1 MIHYRQAPWI
11 LILCLIDGRNLEGQ
25 VGVSWRHPEQGV
37 LILTNFNTEGC
48 VRSIQLYVGT
58 WNTFHHFIEDMG
70 KPRKSVS
77 RWKVPRPSRYTL
89 TLASSPVTEECMIL

>member
-58 WNTFHHFIEDMG
+58 WNTFHILLKTWESQGNLCRDG
-70 KPRKSVS
+70 KFQDLPD
-77 RWKVPRPSRYTL
+77 TH
-89 TLASSPVTEECMIL
+89 